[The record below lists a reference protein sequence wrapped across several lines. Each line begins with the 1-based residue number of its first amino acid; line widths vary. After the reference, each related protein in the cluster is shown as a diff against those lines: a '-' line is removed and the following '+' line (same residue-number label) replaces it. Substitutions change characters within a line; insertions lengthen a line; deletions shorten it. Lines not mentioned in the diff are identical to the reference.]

1 MPLKRTAALA
11 VAGFVVL
18 GGGATAFAATQRPGS
33 PAGDPASTDTLV
45 PQPTDPGVPGGAA
58 AAVAGIGDI
67 TVDPDTGALTGPG
80 FTLQPPT
87 TAPDGSATF
96 SGTGPDGRPH
106 TATITPGVD
115 GSWPTVTIDGRDLR
129 TMIDEFLAQNPGLR
143 MPDIAGRPG
152 RPSIT
157 VPPEVRDYI
166 DRAREALEGAVG
178 GSLPAWPGQ
187 R

>member
-18 GGGATAFAATQRPGS
+18 GGGATAFAATQRPAS
-33 PAGDPASTDTLV
+33 PIGDPVSTDAVV
-45 PQPTDPGVPGGAA
+45 PVPANLGDLGGLGTAM
-58 AAVAGIGDI
+58 GDI

-106 TATITPGVD
+106 TATITPGLD
-115 GSWPTVTIDGRDLR
+115 GSWPTVTVDGRDLR

-143 MPDIAGRPG
+143 MPDVPVPPG

-157 VPPEVRDYI
+157 IPPEVRDYM
-166 DRAREALEGAVG
+166 DRAREALEDAFG
-178 GSLPAWPGQ
+178 GSLPAWPG
-187 R
+187 RR

>member
-18 GGGATAFAATQRPGS
+18 GGGATAFAATQRPAS
-33 PAGDPASTDTLV
+33 PAGDPVSTDVVV
-45 PQPTDPGVPGGAA
+45 PASVPANLDDLGGLGAA
-58 AAVAGIGDI
+58 IGDI

-80 FTLQPPT
+80 FTLQPPI

-96 SGTGPDGRPH
+96 SGTGPDGRSH

-115 GSWPTVTIDGRDLR
+115 GGWPTVTIDGRDLKA
-129 TMIDEFLAQNPGLR
+129 MIDEFLAGNPDLR
-143 MPDIAGRPG
+143 MPDGAVPPG
-152 RPSIT
+152 RPTIT
-157 VPPEVRDYI
+157 IPPEVRDYM

-178 GSLPAWPGQ
+178 GSLPAWPG
-187 R
+187 RR